1 MSVISTN
8 ISSLFAQDAIKANSR
23 NMQDAMNNL
32 STGKRINRASDDAA
46 GVAIASVMTADIR
59 GLNQAVRNA
68 NDAIS
73 YLQVADGALIETTNM
88 LQRMRELAVQATAGT
103 YSDTQLA
110 FNDKEYQ
117 ALIAQI
123 GKIATQTSFNGFKPG
138 DGTDMTFGT
147 ALNGALAGMTAIT
160 VNNTGIGNTGL
171 DLAYADIEAG
181 VALTVTTEDGLLVG
195 GGNLKTIDGA
205 KFAVAK
211 IDDALEKVN
220 TQRANFGA
228 GINQLTYAA
237 DNMGNI
243 STNMSASRSRIED
256 TDYAVATTA
265 LAKTQIIQQ
274 AATAMLAQAN
284 QQPQSVMA
292 LLKG

>member
-103 YSDTQLA
+103 YSSTQLD
-110 FNDKEYQ
+110 FSDKEYQ

-123 GKIATQTSFNGFKPG
+123 GKIATQTTFNGFKTAGEPG
-138 DGTDMTFGT
+138 AASTITFGT
-147 ALNGALAGMTAIT
+147 ALNGDADGMATIT
-160 VNNTGIGNTGL
+160 VTDTGITGTGL
-171 DLAYADIEAG
+171 N
-181 VALTVTTEDGLLVG
+181 LTYDAG
-195 GGNLKTIDGA
+195 GGNLKTAGSA
-205 KFAVAK
+205 TLAVAA
-211 IDDALEKVN
+211 IDAALEKVN

>member
-23 NMQDAMNNL
+23 NMQNAMNNL

-103 YSDTQLA
+103 YSTDQLA
-110 FNDKEYQ
+110 FNDKEYH
-117 ALIAQI
+117 ALITQI
-123 GKIATQTSFNGFKPG
+123 GKIATQTTFNGFKPG
-138 DGTDMTFGT
+138 QPTPQGVTTPVEKIFFGT
-147 ALNGALAGMTAIT
+147 ALNGATAGMTEIT
-160 VNNTGIGNTGL
+160 VSDTGLTGL
-171 DLAYADIEAG
+171 DLAYNG
-181 VALTVTTEDGLLVG
+181 ALITDSASG
-195 GGNLKTIDGA
+195 GGNLNSVGNATRAVSAIDS
-205 KFAVAK
+205 
-211 IDDALEKVN
+211 ALSLVN
-220 TQRANFGA
+220 AQRANFGA

>member
-23 NMQDAMNNL
+23 NMQNAMNNL

-73 YLQVADGALIETTNM
+73 FLQVADGALIETTNM
-88 LQRMRELAVQATAGT
+88 LQRMRELAVQATSGT
-103 YSDTQLA
+103 YSATQLA

-117 ALIAQI
+117 ALITQI
-123 GKIATQTSFNGFKPG
+123 GKIATQTTFNGFKPG
-138 DGTDMTFGT
+138 DGQDMTFGT
-147 ALNGALAGMTAIT
+147 ALNGAVAGMTTI
-160 VNNTGIGNTGL
+160 VVDDTGITSTGL
-171 DLAYADIEAG
+171 DLTYDGTG
-181 VALTVTTEDGLLVG
+181 VTG
-195 GGNLKTIDGA
+195 GGNLKTPASATLAVVAIDA
-205 KFAVAK
+205 
-211 IDDALEKVN
+211 ALEKVN
-220 TQRANFGA
+220 AQRANFGA
-228 GINQLTYAA
+228 GINQLTYAG

>member
-23 NMQDAMNNL
+23 NMQNAMNNL

-73 YLQVADGALIETTNM
+73 FLQVADGALIETTNM
-88 LQRMRELAVQATAGT
+88 LQRMRELAVQATSGT
-103 YSDTQLA
+103 YSTGQLA

-123 GKIATQTSFNGFKPG
+123 GKIATQTTFNGFKPG
-138 DGTDMTFGT
+138 DGNDMTFGI
-147 ALNGALAGMTAIT
+147 ALNGAAAGMTAIT
-160 VNNTGIGNTGL
+160 VTDTGITS
-171 DLAYADIEAG
+171 
-181 VALTVTTEDGLLVG
+181 DGLSIVYDGPTSSTALG
-195 GGNLKTIDGA
+195 TNNLKST
-205 KFAVAK
+205 AVATLAVIK
-211 IDDALEKVN
+211 IDAALEKVN
-220 TQRANFGA
+220 AQRANFGA

>member
-23 NMQDAMNNL
+23 NMQNAMNNL

-73 YLQVADGALIETTNM
+73 FLQVADGALIETTNM

-103 YSDTQLA
+103 YSATQLA

-117 ALIAQI
+117 ALITQI
-123 GKIATQTSFNGFKPG
+123 GKIATQTTFNGFKPG
-138 DGTDMTFGT
+138 DGNDMTFGT
-147 ALNGALAGMTAIT
+147 ALNGAVAGMTTII
-160 VNNTGIGNTGL
+160 VDDTGIGSTGL
-171 DLAYADIEAG
+171 DLTYDGTG
-181 VALTVTTEDGLLVG
+181 VTG
-195 GGNLKTIDGA
+195 GGNLKTAASATLAVVAIDA
-205 KFAVAK
+205 
-211 IDDALEKVN
+211 ALEKVN
-220 TQRANFGA
+220 AQRANFGA
-228 GINQLTYAA
+228 GINQLTYAG

>member
-23 NMQDAMNNL
+23 NMQDAMTNL

-73 YLQVADGALIETTNM
+73 FLQVADGALIETTNM

-103 YSDTQLA
+103 YSSTQLA

-147 ALNGALAGMTAIT
+147 ALNGAVAGMTAIT
-160 VNNTGIGNTGL
+160 VDDTGIGSLGL
-171 DLAYADIEAG
+171 DLTYDAAG
-181 VALTVTTEDGLLVG
+181 VTG
-195 GGNLKTIDGA
+195 GGNLKTSTSATAAVIAIDA
-205 KFAVAK
+205 
-211 IDDALEKVN
+211 ALDKVN
-220 TQRANFGA
+220 AQRANFGA

>member
-103 YSDTQLA
+103 YSTTQLA

-123 GKIATQTSFNGFKPG
+123 GKIATQTSFNGFNPG
-138 DGTDMTFGT
+138 DGADMTFGT
-147 ALNGALAGMTAIT
+147 ALNGDADGMATIT
-160 VNNTGIGNTGL
+160 VTDTGITGTGL
-171 DLAYADIEAG
+171 DLTY
-181 VALTVTTEDGLLVG
+181 DGTGDTG
-195 GGNLKTIDGA
+195 GGNLKTAGSA
-205 KFAVAK
+205 TLAVAA
-211 IDDALEKVN
+211 IDAALEKVN

>member
-23 NMQDAMNNL
+23 NMQNAMNNL
-32 STGKRINRASDDAA
+32 STGKRINLASDDAA

-73 YLQVADGALIETTNM
+73 FLQVADGALIETTNM

-103 YSDTQLA
+103 YSSTQLA

-147 ALNGALAGMTAIT
+147 ALNGVAAGMTTIA
-160 VNNTGIGNTGL
+160 VDDTGL
-171 DLAYADIEAG
+171 GGLSIEYDGPTSTADG
-181 VALTVTTEDGLLVG
+181 TN
-195 GGNLKTIDGA
+195 NLKSAEVATL
-205 KFAVAK
+205 AVIK
-211 IDDALEKVN
+211 IDAALEKVN
-220 TQRANFGA
+220 AQRANFGA

>member
-23 NMQDAMNNL
+23 NMQNAMNNL

-73 YLQVADGALIETTNM
+73 FLQVADGALIETTNM
-88 LQRMRELAVQATAGT
+88 LQRMRELAVQATSGT
-103 YSDTQLA
+103 YSATQLA

-117 ALIAQI
+117 ALITQI
-123 GKIATQTSFNGFKPG
+123 GKIATQTTFNGFKPG
-138 DGTDMTFGT
+138 DGNDMTFGT
-147 ALNGALAGMTAIT
+147 ALNGAVAGMTAIT
-160 VNNTGIGNTGL
+160 VDDTGL
-171 DLAYADIEAG
+171 VGLSMEYDGPTQTAAG
-181 VALTVTTEDGLLVG
+181 TN
-195 GGNLKTIDGA
+195 NLKSAEVATL
-205 KFAVAK
+205 AVVK
-211 IDDALEKVN
+211 IDAALEKVN
-220 TQRANFGA
+220 AQRANFGA
-228 GINQLTYAA
+228 GINQLTYAG

>member
-1 MSVISTN
+1 
-8 ISSLFAQDAIKANSR
+8 
-23 NMQDAMNNL
+23 
-32 STGKRINRASDDAA
+32 
-46 GVAIASVMTADIR
+46 MTADIR

-73 YLQVADGALIETTNM
+73 FLQVADGALIETTNM

-103 YSDTQLA
+103 YSATQLA

-117 ALIAQI
+117 ALITQI
-123 GKIATQTSFNGFKPG
+123 GKIATQTTFNGFKPG
-138 DGTDMTFGT
+138 DGNDMTFGT
-147 ALNGALAGMTAIT
+147 ALNGAVAGMTTII
-160 VNNTGIGNTGL
+160 VDDTGIGSTGL
-171 DLAYADIEAG
+171 DLTYDGTG
-181 VALTVTTEDGLLVG
+181 VTG
-195 GGNLKTIDGA
+195 GGNLKTAASATLAVVAIDA
-205 KFAVAK
+205 
-211 IDDALEKVN
+211 ALEKVN
-220 TQRANFGA
+220 AQRANFGA
-228 GINQLTYAA
+228 GINQLTYAG

>member
-23 NMQDAMNNL
+23 NMQNAMNNL

-110 FNDKEYQ
+110 FNNKEYQ

-123 GKIATQTSFNGFKPG
+123 GKIADQTTFNGFKTGKPSTADIANG
-138 DGTDMTFGT
+138 ITFGT
-147 ALNGALAGMTAIT
+147 ALNGAAGGMT
-160 VNNTGIGNTGL
+160 
-171 DLAYADIEAG
+171 
-181 VALTVTTEDGLLVG
+181 TVTVTDTGTGALGLNLFAGTAAANTRTDLIDSDNATLAVG
-195 GGNLKTIDGA
+195 IIDA
-205 KFAVAK
+205 
-211 IDDALEKVN
+211 ALEKVN

>member
-8 ISSLFAQDAIKANSR
+8 ISSLFAQDAIKVNTR

-123 GKIATQTSFNGFKPG
+123 GKIATQTTFNGFKTAGEPG
-138 DGTDMTFGT
+138 AASTLTFGT
-147 ALNGALAGMTAIT
+147 ALNGDPDGMATIT
-160 VNNTGIGNTGL
+160 VTDTGITGTGL
-171 DLAYADIEAG
+171 DLTYDGTEY
-181 VALTVTTEDGLLVG
+181 TPTRTTITG
-195 GGNLKTIDGA
+195 GGNLKTSQGA
-205 KFAVAK
+205 ELAVEK
-211 IDDALEKVN
+211 IDLALSLVN

>member
-23 NMQDAMNNL
+23 NMQNAMNNL

-73 YLQVADGALIETTNM
+73 FLQVADGALIETTNM

-147 ALNGALAGMTAIT
+147 ALNGVAAGMTTIA
-160 VNNTGIGNTGL
+160 VDDTGL
-171 DLAYADIEAG
+171 VGLSIEYDGPTSTADG
-181 VALTVTTEDGLLVG
+181 TN
-195 GGNLKTIDGA
+195 NLKSAEVATL
-205 KFAVAK
+205 AVIK
-211 IDDALEKVN
+211 IDAALEKVN
-220 TQRANFGA
+220 AQRANFGA

>member
-103 YSDTQLA
+103 YSDKQLE

-147 ALNGALAGMTAIT
+147 ALNGVAAGMTTIA
-160 VNNTGIGNTGL
+160 VDDTGL
-171 DLAYADIEAG
+171 VGLSIEYDGPTSTADG
-181 VALTVTTEDGLLVG
+181 TN
-195 GGNLKTIDGA
+195 NLKSAEVATL
-205 KFAVAK
+205 AVIK
-211 IDDALEKVN
+211 IDAALEKVN
-220 TQRANFGA
+220 AQRANFGA

>member
-23 NMQDAMNNL
+23 NMQNAMNNL

-73 YLQVADGALIETTNM
+73 FLQVADGALIETTNM

-103 YSDTQLA
+103 YSTTQLA

-123 GKIATQTSFNGFKPG
+123 GKIATQTTFNGFKPG
-138 DGTDMTFGT
+138 DGMDMTFGT
-147 ALNGALAGMTAIT
+147 ALNGAASGMTAIT
-160 VNNTGIGNTGL
+160 VDDTGISSTGL
-171 DLAYADIEAG
+171 DLTY
-181 VALTVTTEDGLLVG
+181 DGTGSTG
-195 GGNLKTIDGA
+195 GGNLKTSA
-205 KFAVAK
+205 TATLAVAA
-211 IDDALEKVN
+211 IDAALEKVN

>member
-23 NMQDAMNNL
+23 NMQNAMNNL

-88 LQRMRELAVQATAGT
+88 LQRMRELAVQATSGT
-103 YSDTQLA
+103 YSTTQLA

-117 ALIAQI
+117 ALITQI
-123 GKIATQTSFNGFKPG
+123 GNIATQTTFNGFLTAGAPG
-138 DGTDMTFGT
+138 APSAITFGT
-147 ALNGALAGMTAIT
+147 ALNGDADGMTTIT
-160 VNNTGIGNTGL
+160 VTDTGTTGTGL
-171 DLAYADIEAG
+171 NLFAG
-181 VALTVTTEDGLLVG
+181 TAAANSRTD
-195 GGNLKTIDGA
+195 LKTSINATLAVGIIDE
-205 KFAVAK
+205 
-211 IDDALEKVN
+211 ALEKVN

>member
-23 NMQDAMNNL
+23 NMQNAMNNL

-73 YLQVADGALIETTNM
+73 FLQVADGALIETTNM

-110 FNDKEYQ
+110 FNNKEYQ

-147 ALNGALAGMTAIT
+147 ALNGADAGMTEIIALDTGTGVGGLNLFAGT
-160 VNNTGIGNTGL
+160 VEANTVTDLKSSTKATLAVGII
-171 DLAYADIEAG
+171 DLALG
-181 VALTVTTEDGLLVG
+181 
-195 GGNLKTIDGA
+195 
-205 KFAVAK
+205 
-211 IDDALEKVN
+211 KVN
-220 TQRANFGA
+220 DARANFGA

>member
-23 NMQDAMNNL
+23 NMQNAMNNL

-73 YLQVADGALIETTNM
+73 FLQVADGALIETTNM

-103 YSDTQLA
+103 YSSTQLA

-147 ALNGALAGMTAIT
+147 ALNGVAAGMTTIA
-160 VNNTGIGNTGL
+160 VDDTGL
-171 DLAYADIEAG
+171 VGLSIEYDGPTSTADG
-181 VALTVTTEDGLLVG
+181 TN
-195 GGNLKTIDGA
+195 NLKSAEVATL
-205 KFAVAK
+205 AVIK
-211 IDDALEKVN
+211 IDAALEKVN
-220 TQRANFGA
+220 AQRANFGA

>member
-23 NMQDAMNNL
+23 NMQNAMNNL

-73 YLQVADGALIETTNM
+73 FLQVADGALIETTNM

-123 GKIATQTSFNGFKPG
+123 GKIATQTTFNGFKTAGAPG
-138 DGTDMTFGT
+138 PASTITFGT
-147 ALNGALAGMTAIT
+147 ALNGDADGMTTIKVT
-160 VNNTGIGNTGL
+160 DTGITGTDGL
-171 DLAYADIEAG
+171 DLTYDAAG
-181 VALTVTTEDGLLVG
+181 VTG
-195 GGNLKTIDGA
+195 GGNLKTSTSATSAVIAIDA
-205 KFAVAK
+205 
-211 IDDALEKVN
+211 ALDKVN
-220 TQRANFGA
+220 AQRANFGA

>member
-23 NMQDAMNNL
+23 NMQNAMNNL

-103 YSDTQLA
+103 YSDKQLE

-147 ALNGALAGMTAIT
+147 ALNGADAGMTEIIALDT
-160 VNNTGIGNTGL
+160 DTGL
-171 DLAYADIEAG
+171 GGLSIEYDGPTSTADG
-181 VALTVTTEDGLLVG
+181 TN
-195 GGNLKTIDGA
+195 NLKSAEVATL
-205 KFAVAK
+205 AVIK
-211 IDDALEKVN
+211 IDAALEKVN
-220 TQRANFGA
+220 AQRANFGA

>member
-103 YSDTQLA
+103 YSSTQLA

-147 ALNGALAGMTAIT
+147 ALNGAVAGMTAIT
-160 VNNTGIGNTGL
+160 VDDTGIGSSGL
-171 DLAYADIEAG
+171 DLTYDAAG
-181 VALTVTTEDGLLVG
+181 VTG
-195 GGNLKTIDGA
+195 GGNLKTSTSATAAVIAIDA
-205 KFAVAK
+205 
-211 IDDALEKVN
+211 ALDKVN
-220 TQRANFGA
+220 AQRANFGA

>member
-23 NMQDAMNNL
+23 NMQNAMNNL

-73 YLQVADGALIETTNM
+73 FLQVADGALIETTNM

-103 YSDTQLA
+103 YSSTQLA

-147 ALNGALAGMTAIT
+147 ALNGAVAGMTAIT
-160 VNNTGIGNTGL
+160 VDDTGIGSSGL
-171 DLAYADIEAG
+171 DLTYDAAG
-181 VALTVTTEDGLLVG
+181 VTG
-195 GGNLKTIDGA
+195 GGNLKTSTSATSAVIAIDA
-205 KFAVAK
+205 
-211 IDDALEKVN
+211 ALDKVN
-220 TQRANFGA
+220 AQRANFGA

>member
-23 NMQDAMNNL
+23 NMQNAMNNL

-103 YSDTQLA
+103 YSGTQLA
-110 FNDKEYQ
+110 FNNKEYQ

-123 GKIATQTSFNGFKPG
+123 GKIADQTTFNGFKTGKPSTADIANG
-138 DGTDMTFGT
+138 ITFGT
-147 ALNGALAGMTAIT
+147 ALNGVATGMASIT
-160 VNNTGIGNTGL
+160 VTDTGLAGL
-171 DLAYADIEAG
+171 DLAYDDTDYIS
-181 VALTVTTEDGLLVG
+181 TTAAITG
-195 GGNLKTIDGA
+195 GGNLKSAHGA
-205 KFAVAK
+205 KLAVAK

>member
-103 YSDTQLA
+103 YSTTQLA

-147 ALNGALAGMTAIT
+147 ALNGAVAGMTAIT
-160 VNNTGIGNTGL
+160 VDDTGIGSSGL
-171 DLAYADIEAG
+171 DLTYDAAG
-181 VALTVTTEDGLLVG
+181 VTG
-195 GGNLKTIDGA
+195 GGNLKTSTSATAAVIAIDA
-205 KFAVAK
+205 
-211 IDDALEKVN
+211 ALDKVN
-220 TQRANFGA
+220 AQRANFGA

>member
-103 YSDTQLA
+103 YSSTQLA

-123 GKIATQTSFNGFKPG
+123 GKIATQTTFNGFKPG

-147 ALNGALAGMTAIT
+147 ALNGAAAGMTAIT
-160 VNNTGIGNTGL
+160 VDDTGIGSTGL
-171 DLAYADIEAG
+171 DLTYDGAG
-181 VALTVTTEDGLLVG
+181 STG
-195 GGNLKTIDGA
+195 GGNLKTSITA
-205 KFAVAK
+205 TLAVAA
-211 IDDALEKVN
+211 IDAALDKVN
-220 TQRANFGA
+220 AQRANFGA

>member
-23 NMQDAMNNL
+23 NMQNAMNNL

-73 YLQVADGALIETTNM
+73 FLQVADGALIETTNV
-88 LQRMRELAVQATAGT
+88 LQRMRELAVQATSGT
-103 YSDTQLA
+103 YSTTQLA

-147 ALNGALAGMTAIT
+147 ALNGAVAGMTAIT
-160 VNNTGIGNTGL
+160 VDDTGIGSSGL
-171 DLAYADIEAG
+171 DLTYDAAG
-181 VALTVTTEDGLLVG
+181 VTG
-195 GGNLKTIDGA
+195 GGNLKTSTSATSAVIAIDA
-205 KFAVAK
+205 
-211 IDDALEKVN
+211 ALDKVN
-220 TQRANFGA
+220 AQRANFGA

>member
-8 ISSLFAQDAIKANSR
+8 ISSLFAQDAIKVNTR

-68 NDAIS
+68 NDGIS

-103 YSDTQLA
+103 YSGTQLA
-110 FNDKEYQ
+110 FNNKEYQ

-123 GKIATQTSFNGFKPG
+123 GKIADQTTFNGFKTGKPSAADIANG
-138 DGTDMTFGT
+138 ITFGT
-147 ALNGALAGMTAIT
+147 ALNGVATGMASIT
-160 VNNTGIGNTGL
+160 VTDTGLAGL
-171 DLAYADIEAG
+171 DLAYDDSDYASSSPPAAI
-181 VALTVTTEDGLLVG
+181 TG
-195 GGNLKTIDGA
+195 GGNLKSARGA
-205 KFAVAK
+205 TFAVAK
-211 IDDALEKVN
+211 IDEALEKVN

-284 QQPQSVMA
+284 QQPQSV
-292 LLKG
+292 LSLRT